1 MTTGKAR
8 VFFLFL
14 RIFINMSKDFSDK
27 LSSTKNLG
35 IAMAAYS
42 SASIF
47 GPLIIIGGLGLY
59 LDKKLDT
66 YPWLLAISLF
76 IAFITT
82 NVLLFKK
89 TKALTKMIQIQKD
102 KQKQNNETGN

>member
-1 MTTGKAR
+1 MNKNFG
-8 VFFLFL
+8 
-14 RIFINMSKDFSDK
+14 DK
-27 LSSTKNLG
+27 VNNTKNLG

-66 YPWLLAISLF
+66 YPWLLAISIF
-76 IAFITT
+76 IAFIVT

-89 TKALTKMIQIQKD
+89 TMALTKMIQSQKD
-102 KQKQNNETGN
+102 KQIKENEPKT

>member
-1 MTTGKAR
+1 
-8 VFFLFL
+8 
-14 RIFINMSKDFSDK
+14 MSKDFNDK
-27 LSSTKNLG
+27 IHNAKNLG

-66 YPWLLAISLF
+66 YPWLLAISIF
-76 IAFITT
+76 VAFMTT

-89 TKALTKMIQIQKD
+89 TIALTKMIQSQKE
-102 KQKQNNETGN
+102 KQVKEEKPKN

>member
-1 MTTGKAR
+1 M
-8 VFFLFL
+8 
-14 RIFINMSKDFSDK
+14 NKDLSDK
-27 LSSTKNLG
+27 IDSTKNLG
-35 IAMAAYS
+35 IAMAVYS
-42 SASIF
+42 STSIF

-66 YPWLLAISLF
+66 YPWLLVISIF

-89 TKALTKMIQIQKD
+89 TTALTKMIQSQKD
-102 KQKQNNETGN
+102 KKIKEDESKT

>member
-1 MTTGKAR
+1 
-8 VFFLFL
+8 
-14 RIFINMSKDFSDK
+14 MSKNSGDK
-27 LSSTKNLG
+27 FNNAKNLG
-35 IAMAAYS
+35 LAMAAYS

-66 YPWLLAISLF
+66 YPWLLAIGIF
-76 IAFITT
+76 TAFITT

-89 TKALTKMIQIQKD
+89 TTALTKMIQSQKD
-102 KQKQNNETGN
+102 KQIKEDEPKM